1 MRLALFGH
9 LRAWGRMS
17 MMALMANLGIG
28 MTGVVGTDTIDTKVE
43 SKKANEDGWGS
54 GKFDLKV
61 PKRRQGKGRFDVM
74 GHVE

>member
-43 SKKANEDGWGS
+43 SKKAKEDG
-54 GKFDLKV
+54 
-61 PKRRQGKGRFDVM
+61 
-74 GHVE
+74 